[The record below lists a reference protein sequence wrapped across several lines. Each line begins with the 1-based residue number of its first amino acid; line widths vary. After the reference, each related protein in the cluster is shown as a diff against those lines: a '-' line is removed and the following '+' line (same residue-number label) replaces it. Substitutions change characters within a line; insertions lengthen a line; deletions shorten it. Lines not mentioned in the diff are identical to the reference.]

1 MKPHLYSLTLL
12 AVLAAPA
19 AHAVEYRTVLPKQ
32 SAISF
37 EFRQMGVPVAGGFK
51 RFTTQMV
58 FDPARPEAASARI
71 EIDLASIDAG
81 SAEADEESAG
91 KLWFNRSVYPKAQ
104 FVSSQVRALGNNRY
118 EMRGTLTLKGK
129 SRDHDRA
136 GDVYAPA
143 RTPPPS
149 TARSS
154 SNVWSSASAKACGP
168 MSPPSPTKSRSSS
181 ALPPP
186 ANNPLF
192 SHF

>member
-1 MKPHLYSLTLL
+1 MKFYLNSLTVL

-51 RFTTQMV
+51 RFTPQMV

-81 SAEADEESAG
+81 SVEADEESAG
-91 KLWFNRSVYPKAQ
+91 KLWFNRSAYPKAQ
-104 FVSSQVRALGNNRY
+104 FISSQVRPLGNNRY

-129 SRDHDRA
+129 SRDLIVPVTFTPGKNAATFDGAFVLKRLEFGIGEGMWA
-136 GDVYAPA
+136 DVATVA
-143 RTPPPS
+143 NEVQVKFRI
-149 TARSS
+149 A
-154 SNVWSSASAKACGP
+154 ASGK
-168 MSPPSPTKSRSSS
+168 
-181 ALPPP
+181 
-186 ANNPLF
+186 
-192 SHF
+192 